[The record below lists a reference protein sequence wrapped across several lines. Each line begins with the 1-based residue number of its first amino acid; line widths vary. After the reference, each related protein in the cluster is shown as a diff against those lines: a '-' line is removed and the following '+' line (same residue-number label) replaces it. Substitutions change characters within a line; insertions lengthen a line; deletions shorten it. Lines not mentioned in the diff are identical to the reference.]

1 MNPSDQPDDD
11 PATPRG
17 DKGRELVPD
26 AWRAHDDTLAD
37 DPLAGDAPVEAKD
50 WLADQR
56 TMHGLLRAMHSQDAA
71 AREGRV
77 ASILARIDAEAAVV
91 ARRRW
96 LVVASAALLLATL
109 GFWVVMPA
117 SLPTAAAAVERAV
130 VELSRDVVRR
140 FRVEV
145 VRSGIDGRERAHHEF
160 ELAASPGGRF
170 RLDGRLGFGAVQLG
184 EFTVGSDGAEVWALG
199 GNGAFK
205 MASPLADK
213 ERLQQRFGD
222 VVDLG
227 YLDVH
232 ALVRRLPEDCEL
244 RVVGRET
251 GADGR
256 PQLRIEATRRSGDA
270 RASLRSA
277 WLLCDEATGMVT
289 RIEIDAGA
297 AAGGRRLSLD
307 YLGEQ
312 PAGLAA
318 FGRPW

>member
-1 MNPSDQPDDD
+1 MNAHDEPDDD
-11 PATPRG
+11 GAPRG

-26 AWRAHDDTLAD
+26 AWRAYDETLAD
-37 DPLAGDAPVEAKD
+37 EPPAGDAPAEAKD

-56 TMHGLLRAMHSQDAA
+56 TMHGLLRALHSPDAA

-77 ASILARIDAEAAVV
+77 AAILARIDAEARPA
-91 ARRRW
+91 AGRRW
-96 LVVASAALLLATL
+96 LAVAAAALLLATL
-109 GFWVVMPA
+109 GFWAVLPA

-145 VRSGIDGRERAHHEF
+145 VRNGADGRERARHEF

-199 GNGAFK
+199 GNGTFK

-222 VVDLG
+222 VIDLG

-244 RVVGRET
+244 RVVGRED
-251 GADGR
+251 GAAGR
-256 PQLRIEATRRSGDA
+256 PQLRIEATRRHGDA
-270 RASLRSA
+270 RAPLRSA
-277 WLLCDEATGMVT
+277 WLLCDEGTGMVT
-289 RIEIDAGA
+289 RIEIDGG

>member
-1 MNPSDQPDDD
+1 MNAHDGPDDD
-11 PATPRG
+11 PAPRG

-37 DPLAGDAPVEAKD
+37 VPLAGDAPAEARD

-56 TMHGLLRAMHSQDAA
+56 TMHGLLRALCSQDAA

-77 ASILARIDAEAAVV
+77 ASILARIDAESTGAD
-91 ARRRW
+91 RRRW
-96 LVVASAALLLATL
+96 VVVASAALLLASL
-109 GFWVVMPA
+109 AFWAVLPA

-140 FRVEV
+140 FHVEV
-145 VRSGIDGRERAHHEF
+145 VRNGADGRERARHEF

-184 EFTVGSDGAEVWALG
+184 EFNVGSDGVEVWALG

-213 ERLQQRFGD
+213 DRLQQRFGD

-244 RVVGRET
+244 RVVGREA
-251 GADGR
+251 GRDGR
-256 PQLRIEATRRSGDA
+256 PQLRIEGVRRNDAA
-270 RASLRSA
+270 RAPLRAA

-289 RIEIDAGA
+289 RIEIDGG
-297 AAGGRRLSLD
+297 AAGGRRLSLE

-312 PAGLAA
+312 PPGLAA